1 MAYQDYETTR
11 DAQERVIENGWTK
24 RQRAGK
30 KKGKGKERD
39 KVIVDNSKPPVSL
52 ALLGAI
58 DKRHKLVRQFI
69 PFFEEEEDKGRYAG
83 IPVESVFSEIEV
95 AEDEED
101 ELIGGRENVVT

>member
-30 KKGKGKERD
+30 KKTKGKE
-39 KVIVDNSKPPVSL
+39 KAVLEGPKPPVSL

-58 DKRHKLVRQFI
+58 DKRHKLVREFK
-69 PFFEEEEDKGRYAG
+69 PFFEDEEDKGRFFG
-83 IPVESVFSEIEV
+83 IPEKTIYEGMELDDDLVVEGSS
-95 AEDEED
+95 
-101 ELIGGRENVVT
+101 